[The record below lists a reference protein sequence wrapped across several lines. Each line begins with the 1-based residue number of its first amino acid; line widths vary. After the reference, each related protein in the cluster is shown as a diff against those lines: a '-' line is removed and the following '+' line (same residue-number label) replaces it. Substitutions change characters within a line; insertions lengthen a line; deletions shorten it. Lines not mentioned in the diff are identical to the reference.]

1 MLNATQSIDESG
13 IAETFE
19 QMQLRAVKETER
31 IVKDAHAKKLEDVL
45 VVSHGVTIASIVDYF
60 PGVGIEQISDIKNAS
75 VSRLVYDGKDI
86 RVVEVGSMEPA
97 KLGREMK

>member
-1 MLNATQSIDESG
+1 MI
-13 IAETFE
+13 
-19 QMQLRAVKETER
+19 
-31 IVKDAHAKKLEDVL
+31 
-45 VVSHGVTIASIVDYF
+45 IASAVTYLLD
-60 PGVGIEQISDIKNAS
+60 VGIEQISDVKNAS